1 MSTPIDDATRAT
13 VRQLADK
20 GMSHRAIGRQL
31 GIHHSTV
38 ARALRAT
45 DEPDAPA
52 AEPGT
57 EPDEPRHEPQ
67 DAPPHEPDEPD
78 AAPPPPTSGAPRAPR
93 LIHDLPAWLVQDLN
107 ILVDPFTGRLPEPV
121 ARAIHTAA
129 EQRRAT
135 WRANAVRRASH
146 PSHDTATAQ

>member
-13 VRQLADK
+13 VRQLAGK
-20 GMSHRAIGRQL
+20 GLSQRAIGRQL

-45 DEPDAPA
+45 DEPD
-52 AEPGT
+52 
-57 EPDEPRHEPQ
+57 EPRHEPQ

-78 AAPPPPTSGAPRAPR
+78 TAPPPPTSGAPRTPR
-93 LIHDLPAWLVQDLN
+93 LIHDLPGWLIQDLN
-107 ILVDPFTGRLPEPV
+107 ILTDPVTGRLDEPV
-121 ARAIHTAA
+121 ARTIHTAA

-135 WRANAVRRASH
+135 WRANAERRASH

>member
-13 VRQLADK
+13 VRQLAGK
-20 GMSHRAIGRQL
+20 GMSQRAIGREL

-45 DEPDAPA
+45 DEPDEPA
-52 AEPGT
+52 D

-78 AAPPPPTSGAPRAPR
+78 TAPPPPTSGAPRTPR
-93 LIHDLPAWLVQDLN
+93 LIHDLPGWLVQDLN
-107 ILVDPFTGRLPEPV
+107 VLIDPFTGRLDEPV
-121 ARAIHTAA
+121 ARTIHTAA

-135 WRANAVRRASH
+135 WRANAERRASH

>member
-1 MSTPIDDATRAT
+1 
-13 VRQLADK
+13 
-20 GMSHRAIGRQL
+20 
-31 GIHHSTV
+31 
-38 ARALRAT
+38 
-45 DEPDAPA
+45 
-52 AEPGT
+52 

>member
-1 MSTPIDDATRAT
+1 
-13 VRQLADK
+13 
-20 GMSHRAIGRQL
+20 
-31 GIHHSTV
+31 
-38 ARALRAT
+38 
-45 DEPDAPA
+45 
-52 AEPGT
+52 
-57 EPDEPRHEPQ
+57 
-67 DAPPHEPDEPD
+67 
-78 AAPPPPTSGAPRAPR
+78 

>member
-78 AAPPPPTSGAPRAPR
+78 AAPQQLHRQGLCPGEGMTMFHMPDFSWM
-93 LIHDLPAWLVQDLN
+93 AWTWQ
-107 ILVDPFTGRLPEPV
+107 
-121 ARAIHTAA
+121 TA
-129 EQRRAT
+129 
-135 WRANAVRRASH
+135 
-146 PSHDTATAQ
+146 